1 MPRFP
6 KIRRVGPVVW
16 TLCAAAIPVALAPG
30 PASAKPTG
38 STDPAPWVDWP
49 TFGPSDDGL
58 VLRGH
63 TNELPDFVGPIDGT
77 ARLVVFTEGN
87 HFPVLLPMV
96 YDEFAEWVAERP
108 GLEPIDASDILVVT
122 LPQVMVVE
130 ALTSGGIRVGNATL
144 RATPRGGVFPH
155 VVMGGAGPMGR
166 LAEAGIVSDT
176 AKRFAKHRGMGML
189 LKRGAS
195 DGIDG
200 LDDLV
205 AADTPIVFATPG
217 EAGARRQYRQTLETL
232 VGVEGTDGLFA
243 REVGDFPGRLK
254 IQHRDVPY
262 ALLTGQ
268 AEAGLIFGHLA
279 AFYAD
284 AFPERLRYVAVDE
297 AEPFGQSI
305 LAATTPARGEGDD
318 LAEAFVEFVLERGRE
333 AYPAGGFAGAED
345 FDHGETV
352 VLRASSPRPR

>member
-1 MPRFP
+1 MAILQP
-6 KIRRVGPVVW
+6 
-16 TLCAAAIPVALAPG
+16 AAWARSVAWGCVATALAIG
-30 PASAKPTG
+30 ADRVWAEPT
-38 STDPAPWVDWP
+38 PWVDWP
-49 TFGPSDDGL
+49 AFGPEVDGL
-58 VLRGH
+58 ELRGH

-96 YDEFAEWVAERP
+96 YDEFAQWVAQRSR
-108 GLEPIDASDILVVT
+108 LEPIDPGDVLVVT
-122 LPQVMVVE
+122 LPQVMVVR
-130 ALTSGGIRVGNATL
+130 ALTSGSIRVGNATL
-144 RATPRGGVFPH
+144 RVTPQGGVFPH

-176 AKRFAKHRGMGML
+176 ATPFAKHRGMGML
-189 LKRGAS
+189 LRRGAT
-195 DGIDG
+195 DEFDG

-217 EAGARRQYRQTLETL
+217 EAGARRQYRQTLQAL
-232 VGVEGTDGLFA
+232 VGAEATDRLFA

-284 AFPERLRYVAVDE
+284 AFPDRLRYVAIDE
-297 AEPFGQSI
+297 AAPFGQPI
-305 LAATTPARGEGDD
+305 LAALTPARGEDD
-318 LAEAFVEFVLERGRE
+318 ALAEAFVEFVLERGRE
-333 AYPAGGFAGAED
+333 AYPAGGFAEAES
-345 FDHGETV
+345 FDHGVV
-352 VLRASSPRPR
+352 VLTGSATP